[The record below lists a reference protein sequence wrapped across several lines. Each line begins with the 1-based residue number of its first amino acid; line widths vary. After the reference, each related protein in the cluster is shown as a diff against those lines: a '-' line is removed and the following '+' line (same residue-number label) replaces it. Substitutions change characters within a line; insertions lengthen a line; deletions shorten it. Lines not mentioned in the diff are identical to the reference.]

1 VVVVDAGENIN
12 SEHLIVILMSSPTII
27 LQEQLEKDTPG
38 ATIVPIIISS
48 DKTQLTL
55 FRNKSAYPLYMTI
68 GNIRKEIRR
77 KPSSRAYVLLAY
89 LPTTRLEAETNQA
102 ARRRMLS
109 NLYHACMSKILEPL
123 REAGKSG
130 VFMT

>member
-1 VVVVDAGENIN
+1 
-12 SEHLIVILMSSPTII
+12 MSSPTII